1 MQTPVQVI
9 IKATLKLIP
18 YLIIAVLVL
27 LLFRQCRVTENVYT
41 FLENEKQEVQVYK
54 NKLGTLTNSVNA
66 SELSNKQLKEL
77 LSKKDDTL
85 KKLMSEFKEVRNA
98 VKIQEVVR
106 VDSVFVPY
114 EFDID
119 CEFKRFGKYDTDS
132 HFKFDY
138 SLNETGFSLSNIEI
152 PNTQTIITGTKRNWI
167 FGKQYLTT
175 DITNSNDYIQTKEVQ
190 SVVIPVSIEW
200 YNNKWLYLGFGLCA
214 GVLIA
219 K

>member
-1 MQTPVQVI
+1 MQTLIQVI
-9 IKATLKLIP
+9 MKATLKLIP

-27 LLFRQCRVTENVYT
+27 LLFRQCRVTEDIYT
-41 FLENEKQEVQVYK
+41 FLENERQEVQVYK

-106 VDSVFVPY
+106 IDSVFVPY

-138 SLNETGFSLSNIEI
+138 SLNKTGFSLSNIEI

-175 DITNSNDYIQTKEVQ
+175 DITNSNDYIKTKEVQ
-190 SVVIPVSIEW
+190 SVVIPVSVEW
-200 YNNKWLYLGFGLCA
+200 YNNKWLYLGLGLSA

>member
-1 MQTPVQVI
+1 MQTPIQVI
-9 IKATLKLIP
+9 MKATLKLIP

-27 LLFRQCRVTENVYT
+27 LLFRQCRVTEDIYT

-54 NKLGTLTNSVNA
+54 NKLGTLTNSVNT

-77 LSKKDDTL
+77 LLKKDDTL

-190 SVVIPVSIEW
+190 SVVIPVSVEW
-200 YNNKWLYLGFGLCA
+200 YNNKWLYLGLGLSA